1 MVGAVAVC
9 STVGICPTNS
19 QSFVTFQDF
28 IMEQQ
33 GYTKKEVL
41 VSVFFLWVGGQ
52 KGMFFGWKSAC
63 QKRCM
68 GIVFSLS
75 FFYNRL
81 VLAMFDEVEKSK
93 PN

>member
-1 MVGAVAVC
+1 MVGAVA
-9 STVGICPTNS
+9 VGICPTNS

-28 IMEQQ
+28 IMEP
-33 GYTKKEVL
+33 TRIHKKEVL
-41 VSVFFLWVGGQ
+41 VSVFFLWVGVFLG
-52 KGMFFGWKSAC
+52 GKSAC

-81 VLAMFDEVEKSK
+81 VLAMFDEIEKSK